1 MLYTIYGEK
10 MARNITAH
18 WVYKYLCSK
27 SSMHGFVNE
36 YMIAVQKYEQQYQY
50 PWILNNPFILYSIY
64 NAVK

>member
-1 MLYTIYGEK
+1 
-10 MARNITAH
+10 MARNIIAH

-27 SSMHGFVNE
+27 SLMHGFVNE